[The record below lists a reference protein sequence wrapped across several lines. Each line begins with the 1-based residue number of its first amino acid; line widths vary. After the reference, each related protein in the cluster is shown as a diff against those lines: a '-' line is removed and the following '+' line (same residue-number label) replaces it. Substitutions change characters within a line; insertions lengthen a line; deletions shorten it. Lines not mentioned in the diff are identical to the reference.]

1 LNGEFELRIKELN
14 QIQKQRTKNMKSV
27 FLIGAFLCTAFVGMA
42 QNKLSL
48 KQAIELGIKNNI
60 NVAQSDL
67 LMQKAGIT
75 LNQSRQ
81 NVLPNLNANA
91 NEGVN
96 YGRSIDPFTNAFIDQ
111 KVGYANYGASSN
123 VLLFN
128 GFSLHNEIKSNKTGY
143 EASKMELQQAKDN
156 LTINIILAYLQVL
169 SAEDVLQQSQ
179 EQVLVTQKQVD
190 RLGVLNQ
197 SGAILPSDYYDLK
210 GQLAND
216 QITIVDN
223 KANLETMKLNLAQ
236 LLNIPYDKN
245 LEVERMPEANFNVN
259 YTGTP
264 DSIYQ
269 TALQQFAQVKA
280 TKLRTESAEQN
291 IRSVKG
297 QLFPTLTFGGNIN
310 TNYSSVATRDYFI
323 NTTENPSSNYV
334 TVNGLQYP
342 VIVKQDNYQA
352 KKINYG
358 DQLNNNLFYTINLG
372 LTVPLFNASR
382 IRNQIKLAKLDLK
395 NYELVEQ
402 NTKTQLQQLIE
413 RAYVNLTSSSDK
425 YKLLQSQ
432 VASFEESFRTAE
444 IRFNAGAI
452 TSVDYLIAKNN
463 LNRAQSNLIIAKYDF
478 VLREKVLD
486 YYGGKSLW

>member
-1 LNGEFELRIKELN
+1 
-14 QIQKQRTKNMKSV
+14 
-27 FLIGAFLCTAFVGMA
+27 
-42 QNKLSL
+42 
-48 KQAIELGIKNNI
+48 
-60 NVAQSDL
+60 
-67 LMQKAGIT
+67 
-75 LNQSRQ
+75 
-81 NVLPNLNANA
+81 
-91 NEGVN
+91 
-96 YGRSIDPFTNAFIDQ
+96 
-111 KVGYANYGASSN
+111 
-123 VLLFN
+123 
-128 GFSLHNEIKSNKTGY
+128 
-143 EASKMELQQAKDN
+143 
-156 LTINIILAYLQVL
+156 
-169 SAEDVLQQSQ
+169 
-179 EQVLVTQKQVD
+179 
-190 RLGVLNQ
+190 
-197 SGAILPSDYYDLK
+197 
-210 GQLAND
+210 
-216 QITIVDN
+216 
-223 KANLETMKLNLAQ
+223 
-236 LLNIPYDKN
+236 
-245 LEVERMPEANFNVN
+245 
-259 YTGTP
+259 
-264 DSIYQ
+264 
-269 TALQQFAQVKA
+269 
-280 TKLRTESAEQN
+280 
-291 IRSVKG
+291 VKG

-382 IRNQIKLAKLDLK
+382 IRNQIKLARLDLK

-432 VASFEESFRTAE
+432 VASFAESFRTAE